1 MGLEKWRRSRLEC
14 TIVHSKLEITKADA
28 RSIGDSVRHAREALG
43 MRQDELALA
52 AGVSTRAIH
61 QIESGK
67 PTSRLDTVSPVLA
80 ALGLTLRVEASR
92 ASGGLGDR

>member
-1 MGLEKWRRSRLEC
+1 MRR
-14 TIVHSKLEITKADA
+14 
-28 RSIGDSVRHAREALG
+28 AREELG

-67 PTSRLDTVSPVLA
+67 PTSRLDTVSLVLA
-80 ALGLTLRVEASR
+80 ALGLKLRVE
-92 ASGGLGDR
+92 

>member
-1 MGLEKWRRSRLEC
+1 MHHKLDIAANEARAIGERVRR
-14 TIVHSKLEITKADA
+14 
-28 RSIGDSVRHAREALG
+28 AREELG

-67 PTSRLDTVSPVLA
+67 PTSRLDTVFPVLA
-80 ALGLTLRVEASR
+80 ALGLKFRIE
-92 ASGGLGDR
+92 

>member
-1 MGLEKWRRSRLEC
+1 
-14 TIVHSKLEITKADA
+14 VHHKLEIATADA
-28 RSIGDSVRHAREALG
+28 RSIGASVRRAREQLG

-80 ALGLTLRVEASR
+80 ALGLKLRIE
-92 ASGGLGDR
+92 

>member
-1 MGLEKWRRSRLEC
+1 M
-14 TIVHSKLEITKADA
+14 HSKLDIAKTDA
-28 RSIGDSVRHAREALG
+28 LLIGASVRRAREKLD

-80 ALGLTLRVEASR
+80 VLGLKLRVE
-92 ASGGLGDR
+92 

>member
-1 MGLEKWRRSRLEC
+1 
-14 TIVHSKLEITKADA
+14 VHHKLDIATAGA
-28 RSIGDSVRHAREALG
+28 RSIGTRVRRAREELG

-67 PTSRLDTVSPVLA
+67 PTSRLDTVFPVLA
-80 ALGLTLRVEASR
+80 ALGLRFRIE
-92 ASGGLGDR
+92 

>member
-1 MGLEKWRRSRLEC
+1 M
-14 TIVHSKLEITKADA
+14 HHKLDIAVAEA
-28 RSIGDSVRHAREALG
+28 RSIGVSVRQAREELG

-67 PTSRLDTVSPVLA
+67 PTSRLDTVFPVLA
-80 ALGLTLRVEASR
+80 ALGLKLRVE
-92 ASGGLGDR
+92 

>member
-1 MGLEKWRRSRLEC
+1 M
-14 TIVHSKLEITKADA
+14 HSKLDIAQVDA
-28 RSIGDSVRHAREALG
+28 QAIGARVRRAREGLG

-67 PTSRLDTVSPVLA
+67 PTSRLDTLSPVLA
-80 ALGLTLRVEASR
+80 ALGLKLRIE
-92 ASGGLGDR
+92 